1 MMIYDD
7 DHDDDDDEDDDCK
20 YGATSGLAGT
30 CWNVTKWHA
39 CHKKIVGFVGWL
51 FIDGLMFLFRAGL
64 KSI

>member
-7 DHDDDDDEDDDCK
+7 DHDDDDEDDDCK

-39 CHKKIVGFVGWL
+39 CHKKSW
-51 FIDGLMFLFRAGL
+51 GLSAGYL
-64 KSI
+64 STA